1 MDSAPTN
8 TSAKITPR
16 RKRPQW
22 ATDLEP
28 YARPRLGLSLLDV
41 ATSVVPYLAL
51 TVLMYALLDV
61 SYWLVLAVG
70 VLAAGFLLRTFI
82 VFHDCT
88 HGSFLPSRRANR
100 WFGILCGLLV
110 LQAFENWRADHW
122 AHHGSAGDL
131 DRRGQ
136 GDVPTLTLSEYRAR
150 SWRGRLGYRLFRN
163 PLVMFGIGPVYSL
176 VVMPRFWGRQAGR
189 AQRRSVIGTNVA
201 VVIAI
206 TAMCLLVGWQ
216 EFLLVQGPSIL
227 LAGTAGVWLF
237 YVQHQFE
244 DVYWENTDDWTYAD
258 AALRGSSYLKL
269 PKVLQFFTGN
279 IGLHHVHH
287 LNARI
292 PNYMLQSAHDDNPIF
307 HDVPVLTF
315 WDGIRATRLKV
326 IDDSSGRLLTWR
338 EARAIGRTAAEPVP
352 AESAAA

>member
-1 MDSAPTN
+1 MDSAPTDS
-8 TSAKITPR
+8 SAKIAPR
-16 RKRPQW
+16 RERPQW

-28 YARPRLGLSLLDV
+28 YAKPRLSLSLLDIL
-41 ATSVVPYLAL
+41 TSVVPYLAL
-51 TVLMYALLDV
+51 TVLMYLLLDV

-70 VLAAGFLLRTFI
+70 VFAAGFLLRTFI

-88 HGSFLPSRRANR
+88 HGSFLPSRQANR
-100 WFGILCGLLV
+100 WVGIFCGLLV
-110 LQAFENWRADHW
+110 LQPFENWRADHW

-136 GDVPTLTLSEYRAR
+136 GDVPTLTLSEYRAQ

-176 VVMPRFWGRQAGR
+176 MVMPRFWGSQAGQ
-189 AQRRSVIGTNVA
+189 AQRRSVMATNVGVAIA
-201 VVIAI
+201 V
-206 TAMCLLVGWQ
+206 TMMCLIVGWQ
-216 EFLLVQGPSIL
+216 EFLLVQVPPLL

-244 DVYWENTDDWTYAD
+244 DVYWENTEDWSYAD

-287 LNARI
+287 LNARV
-292 PNYMLQSAHDDNPIF
+292 PNYRLQRAHDENPIF

-326 IDDSSGRLLTWR
+326 IDDASGRLLTWR
-338 EARAIGRTAAEPVP
+338 EARAIRSATAQPMP
-352 AESAAA
+352 AQGAAS